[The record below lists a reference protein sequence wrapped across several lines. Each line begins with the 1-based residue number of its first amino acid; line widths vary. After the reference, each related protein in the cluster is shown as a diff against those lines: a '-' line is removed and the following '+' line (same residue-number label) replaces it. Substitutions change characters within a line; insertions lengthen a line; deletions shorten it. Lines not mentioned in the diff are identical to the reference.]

1 MALQLSKRGVALG
14 LVVGLLAGAA
24 GGALATS
31 GGSKAT
37 TTTTT
42 TPSTTK
48 QGLVDAFLSD
58 LAGRLGIDVSKLTD
72 AIKGAAI
79 DQINQA
85 VKDGRLTQDEA
96 NAIIAR
102 INSGDFGPGFGFRL
116 RLGFGGP
123 GFGHMGFA
131 RMDVLA
137 TAASYLGLTEA
148 QLQTQLQSGK
158 SLADIAKA
166 TSGKTVAGLEDA
178 LVAAATK
185 AIDAN
190 TNLTADQK
198 AQLIARVKTMVDALV
213 NRTPGTMGHRGR
225 MGFGLM
231 QGGMMGGGR
240 TGPAAPAIWH

>member
-1 MALQLSKRGVALG
+1 MALHLSKRGVALG
-14 LVVGLLAGAA
+14 LVIGLLAGAA

-37 TTTTT
+37 TMTTT
-42 TPSTTK
+42 TPSTK
-48 QGLVDAFLSD
+48 QGIVDAFLSD

-79 DQINQA
+79 DQVNQA

-102 INSGDFGPGFGFRL
+102 INSGDIGPGFGFGL
-116 RLGFGGP
+116 RFGFGGP

-131 RMDVLA
+131 RVDPLS

-148 QLQTQLQSGK
+148 QLRAQLQSGK

-166 TSGKTVAGLEDA
+166 TPGKTVAGVEDA

-190 TNLTADQK
+190 TKLTADQK
-198 AQLIARVKTMVDALV
+198 AQLIAKVKAMVDTLV
-213 NRTPGTMGHRGR
+213 NETPGTMGPLGR
-225 MGFGLM
+225 MGFGFEHV
-231 QGGMMGGGR
+231 MGGGMIGPTAR
-240 TGPAAPAIWH
+240 TMWH